1 MAATPQLTFVPG
13 RRKGTVNAILNGDRF
28 MVDRKRDDRTYMK
41 CVLHAKGCKA
51 RITVV
56 NHELISAVPTHPSHD
71 TQYSE
76 THVHVAK
83 QTLKKRAAQTD
94 LPTKHIVAESVGG
107 MNFETRSKLNCQLQA
122 LGKMSRSSRHASH
135 NYPSNPRTLEDLIL
149 PPDYLHT
156 SSGET
161 LLLWDS
167 GYTIEKR
174 RSFLFGTPQNTSSL
188 LGADHLIIDGTFK
201 SSPKMFT
208 QMVGIHGI
216 FEGGYHMPLA
226 YGLLPGKTQT
236 LYTDL
241 FEALDD
247 FGSYEP
253 QSVLC
258 DYEAALH
265 NAIVEVWP
273 GVTPRGCFFHFT
285 QAMWRNLQ
293 KTDLVPEYRVENSP
307 IRAAFKKMTAL
318 AFVPEDVVPE
328 AWRALKPTIPKDMET
343 FVDYFERTWVGTSYK
358 APIFAHSR
366 WSQHDATA
374 LLLPRSSNIAEGW
387 HHGFNSLLSCSNPT
401 IWKFLE
407 CLKKEQNLTDV
418 KITKMMMREAPE
430 PRAAK
435 WRRYDERLQAVINNF
450 YDYAC
455 VMDFLACVSNMI

>member
-1 MAATPQLTFVPG
+1 MNKLTRFCIVCINIAA
-13 RRKGTVNAILNGDRF
+13 
-28 MVDRKRDDRTYMK
+28 
-41 CVLHAKGCKA
+41 
-51 RITVV
+51 
-56 NHELISAVPTHPSHD
+56 
-71 TQYSE
+71 
-76 THVHVAK
+76 
-83 QTLKKRAAQTD
+83 
-94 LPTKHIVAESVGG
+94 
-107 MNFETRSKLNCQLQA
+107 
-122 LGKMSRSSRHASH
+122 
-135 NYPSNPRTLEDLIL
+135 
-149 PPDYLHT
+149 
-156 SSGET
+156 
-161 LLLWDS
+161 
-167 GYTIEKR
+167 
-174 RSFLFGTPQNTSSL
+174 NTSSL

-343 FVDYFERTWVGTSYK
+343 FVDY
-358 APIFAHSR
+358 
-366 WSQHDATA
+366 D
-374 LLLPRSSNIAEGW
+374 LNIYMICDIVFTYIYVII
-387 HHGFNSLLSCSNPT
+387 H
-401 IWKFLE
+401 
-407 CLKKEQNLTDV
+407 
-418 KITKMMMREAPE
+418 ITVI
-430 PRAAK
+430 
-435 WRRYDERLQAVINNF
+435 LQ
-450 YDYAC
+450 
-455 VMDFLACVSNMI
+455 